1 MLTPKVPR
9 NEVLGTSRERLPR
22 PIVASSQLQ
31 TGLWDDNRGH
41 PMNTTTHHRA
51 GEVLNA
57 NFFRAQAQTCRIE
70 LAHTPLRERRYELQ
84 ARADLY
90 EDLASRLDK
99 IRP

>member
-1 MLTPKVPR
+1 
-9 NEVLGTSRERLPR
+9 
-22 PIVASSQLQ
+22 
-31 TGLWDDNRGH
+31 
-41 PMNTTTHHRA
+41 MNTTTHHRA

-90 EDLASRLDK
+90 EDMASRLDK
-99 IRP
+99 NQTPVFVV